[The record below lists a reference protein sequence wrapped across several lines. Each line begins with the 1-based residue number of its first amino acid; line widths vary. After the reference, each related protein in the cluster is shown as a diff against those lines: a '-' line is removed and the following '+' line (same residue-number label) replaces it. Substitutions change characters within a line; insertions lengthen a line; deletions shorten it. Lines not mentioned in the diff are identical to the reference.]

1 MKQSIAILV
10 ALMMCVS
17 VFSQEQKWTLQ
28 QCVSYAL
35 ENNLTVSQSNLKQRS
50 SELSYKQSKLN
61 RLPSVNASASQSL
74 LEPTSASV
82 GLSASMNLFNGFNM
96 ENTIKKNKLELDKQS
111 LQTEQVKYDIEISV
125 AEAYIQ
131 VLYAKEN
138 VVLAEKLLETS
149 KRQLKIAEAK
159 YKVGSMSKK
168 DYSDIEAQY
177 ANKEYSLVR
186 AKNQYSQQ
194 LLTLKQLLELEPGV
208 SFDIAESELSLTTF
222 TVPSPLKVYEDA
234 CKVYPEMRSAE
245 QQLAIDS
252 LSVKIAKSS
261 YYPSLS
267 VSGGVGASGD
277 FFDNESE
284 WMGNK
289 SLRMSL
295 SVPIFNR
302 WQTKTNVENTKINSE
317 YNALGIESTR
327 KNLYKSIENACQNAE
342 AYQAED
348 VALQYSLQSLE
359 NSLELAQKQF
369 EVGLIDATTLLVTET
384 NYAQT
389 SVSQIQAKY
398 MAVLNYMV
406 ILHYQGKTLEF

>member
-74 LEPTSASV
+74 LEPTSTSV
-82 GLSASMNLFNGFNM
+82 GLSASMNLFNGFNT

-222 TVPSPLKVYEDA
+222 TVPSPLEVYKDA

>member
-1 MKQSIAILV
+1 M

-74 LEPTSASV
+74 LEPTSTSV
-82 GLSASMNLFNGFNM
+82 GLSASMNLFNGFNT

>member
-1 MKQSIAILV
+1 MKQFVAIFIVLTT
-10 ALMMCVS
+10 CVS
-17 VFSQEQKWTLQ
+17 AFSQDEKWTLQ

-35 ENNLTVSQSNLKQRS
+35 ENNLTVSQSYLKQRS
-50 SELSYKQSKLN
+50 SELSYKQSKMN

-74 LEPTSASV
+74 LEPTSSSV
-82 GLSASMNLFNGFNM
+82 GLSASMNLFNGLST
-96 ENTIKKNKLELDKQS
+96 ENTIKKNKLELEKQS
-111 LQTEQVKYDIEISV
+111 LQTEQVKYDIELAV

-131 VLYAKEN
+131 VLYSKEN
-138 VVLAEKLLETS
+138 VLLAEKLLETS
-149 KRQLKIAEAK
+149 KKELKIAEAK

-168 DYSDIEAQY
+168 NFSDIEAQY
-177 ANKEYSLVR
+177 ANKEYSVIR

-194 LLTLKQLLELEPGV
+194 LLTLKQLLELEPGATFEIV
-208 SFDIAESELSLTTF
+208 ENTSPVTSFV
-222 TVPSPLKVYEDA
+222 VPSPMEVYEEA
-234 CKVYPEMRSAE
+234 CKVYPEMKSAE

-267 VSGGVGASGD
+267 LSAGVGASGN
-277 FFDNESE
+277 FFENESE
-284 WMGNK
+284 WSGNK

-302 WQTKTNVENTKINSE
+302 WQTKTNVENVKINSA
-317 YNALGIESTR
+317 YNSLGIESTR
-327 KNLYKSIENACQNAE
+327 KNLYKSIENACQSAE

-398 MAVLNYMV
+398 MAILNYMV
-406 ILHYQGKTLEF
+406 ILHYQGKTIEF

>member
-1 MKQSIAILV
+1 MRQLV
-10 ALMMCVS
+10 AIVVALTMCMS
-17 VFSQEQKWTLQ
+17 VFSQEEKWTLQ

-35 ENNLTVSQSNLKQRS
+35 ENNLTVSQSYLRQRS

-74 LEPTSASV
+74 LEPTSTSV
-82 GLSASMNLFNGFNM
+82 GLSASMNLFNGLSA

-138 VVLAEKLLETS
+138 ILLAEKLLETS
-149 KRQLKIAEAK
+149 RKELKIAEAK

-168 DYSDIEAQY
+168 NYSDIEAQY

-194 LLTLKQLLELEPGV
+194 LLTLKQLLELEPGA
-208 SFDIAESELSLTTF
+208 SFDIADTELSFAAF
-222 TVPSPLKVYEDA
+222 TVPSPMEVYEDA
-234 CKVYPEMRSAE
+234 CKVYPEMKSAE

-261 YYPSLS
+261 YFPSLS
-267 VSGGVGASGD
+267 VSASVGASGD

-284 WMGNK
+284 WRGNK

-302 WQTKTNVENTKINSE
+302 WQTKTNVENVKINSE

-348 VALQYSLQSLE
+348 IALQYSLQSLS

-384 NYAQT
+384 NFAQT

-398 MAVLNYMV
+398 MAILNYMV
-406 ILHYQGKTLEF
+406 ILHYQGKTIEF

>member
-74 LEPTSASV
+74 LEPTSTSV
-82 GLSASMNLFNGFNM
+82 GLSASMNLFNGFNT

-222 TVPSPLKVYEDA
+222 TVPSPLEVYKDA

-261 YYPSLS
+261 CYPSLS

>member
-82 GLSASMNLFNGFNM
+82 GLSASMNLFNGFNT

-222 TVPSPLKVYEDA
+222 TVPSPLEVYKDA

>member
-74 LEPTSASV
+74 LEPTSTSV
-82 GLSASMNLFNGFNM
+82 GLSASMNLFNGFNT

-222 TVPSPLKVYEDA
+222 TVPSPLEVYEDA

>member
-28 QCVSYAL
+28 ECVSYAL

-74 LEPTSASV
+74 LEPTSTSV
-82 GLSASMNLFNGFNM
+82 GLSASMNLFNGFNT

-327 KNLYKSIENACQNAE
+327 KNLYKSIENACQNAD